1 MKREYLGGGY
11 KLIKDTETLDDAM
24 QKYNV
29 ISGLIFLNLESNYYK
44 QRLSNTKSRNS
55 DNVLKIGCGSGAF
68 INNLT
73 TEEAVNKI
81 YGVNTSESS

>member
-44 QRLSNTKSRNS
+44 
-55 DNVLKIGCGSGAF
+55 
-68 INNLT
+68 
-73 TEEAVNKI
+73 
-81 YGVNTSESS
+81 